1 MVSRIIGKKFNN
13 VGRYMDMLG
22 LLLGETYT
30 IINSKGKQIQ
40 AAEYAI
46 HFQTQWRFRQD
57 STILQPRE

>member
-13 VGRYMDMLG
+13 VGRYMDMLS

-40 AAEYAI
+40 A
-46 HFQTQWRFRQD
+46 
-57 STILQPRE
+57 